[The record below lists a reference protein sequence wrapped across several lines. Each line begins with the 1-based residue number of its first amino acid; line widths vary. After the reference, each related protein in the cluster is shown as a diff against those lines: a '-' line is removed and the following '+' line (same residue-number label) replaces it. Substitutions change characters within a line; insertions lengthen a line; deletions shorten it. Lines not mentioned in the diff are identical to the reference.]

1 MQIGRRIYYELSTGN
16 VLVDTGERSGAVV
29 ETTQEQDFAS
39 YAALAERVPE
49 TVGLLELE
57 YGELAEDFAQASGY
71 RVDLETGE
79 LVFSYREPGEPEAPP
94 VYRPPLSQQVEELRA
109 DNLTLMEVVADL
121 YEMMLGGAE
130 PT

>member
-1 MQIGRRIYYELSTGN
+1 MDIGRRIYYELSTGN
-16 VLVDTGERSGAVV
+16 VLVDTGERSGDVV

-39 YAALAERVPE
+39 YTALAERVPE

-71 RVDLETGE
+71 RVDLETGN
-79 LVFSYREPGEPEAPP
+79 LIFSYREPGEETPP
-94 VYRPPLSQQVEELRA
+94 VYRPPLSQQVEELQA
-109 DNLTLMEVVADL
+109 QNLMLMEVVADL
-121 YEMMLGGAE
+121 YEMMLGGAD